1 MGTLSKLKLEA
12 RIGASV
18 DIPLRVETDELRFI
32 AISGMTQ
39 SAPLFVT
46 ANDHGL
52 PDTWFAAIIDVLGM
66 TQMNAADPNKI
77 LDAEFKRVVTVD
89 NNLVEFPDISSAS
102 FKEYVSGGYLAY
114 YAPLDLSRYTSA
126 RMNVKRKVGGAVE
139 LVLDTVYG
147 TLEIDAL
154 TSTVWIRLS
163 EADTLAVPP
172 KDYVFDIELVRV
184 DGVDP
189 LCSASSVIRFLPEV
203 TTSA

>member
-1 MGTLSKLKLEA
+1 
-12 RIGASV
+12 
-18 DIPLRVETDELRFI
+18 
-32 AISGMTQ
+32 
-39 SAPLFVT
+39 
-46 ANDHGL
+46 
-52 PDTWFAAIIDVLGM
+52 
-66 TQMNAADPNKI
+66 

-139 LVLDTVYG
+139 LVLDTVSG